1 MRLGVEAFLESRR
14 IAIVGVSRTRGFANE
29 AMRVLRERGY
39 QVFPVNE
46 VADRVEDEP
55 CYHSVAQVPG
65 PVDGVLCVVPPA
77 EAVRVVDD
85 CIRAGV
91 KRLWL
96 QQGSESPAAIARAEE
111 AGLVVVHGAC
121 ILMYAHPHGI
131 HRLHAFV
138 DRVRG
143 RL

>member
-14 IAIVGVSRTRGFANE
+14 IAIVGVSRTKGFANL
-29 AMRVLRERGY
+29 AMRELRLRGY

-46 VADRVEDEP
+46 VADRVEGEP

-65 PVDGVLCVVPPA
+65 PIDGVLCVVPPA

-85 CIRAGV
+85 CIGAGV

-96 QQGSESPAAIARAEE
+96 QQGSESPAAITRAHE

-131 HRLHAFV
+131 HRFHAFV
-138 DRVRG
+138 ERVRG